1 MPILSKYQF
10 IKTNIS
16 YNNTVIKTNRTSGS
30 SNDHSCC
37 SSRATLVVL
46 VEVVVEIILVVVVAV
61 GNRSSS
67 CGDGRSN
74 TSSMFD
80 PSIYLNNEVVMF
92 LDTPKSHG

>member
-1 MPILSKYQF
+1 M
-10 IKTNIS
+10 
-16 YNNTVIKTNRTSGS
+16 
-30 SNDHSCC
+30 
-37 SSRATLVVL
+37 VL
-46 VEVVVEIILVVVVAV
+46 VEVVVELIILVVVVLVVVVV
-61 GNRSSS
+61 GNSSSS